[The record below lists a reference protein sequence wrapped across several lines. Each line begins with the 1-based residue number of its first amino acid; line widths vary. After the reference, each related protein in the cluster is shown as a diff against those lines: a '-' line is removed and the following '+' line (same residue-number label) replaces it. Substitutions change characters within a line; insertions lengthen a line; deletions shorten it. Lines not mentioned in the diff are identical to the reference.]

1 MSERMNTAVAVIP
14 LTEKRMLSLRE
25 ASAYVG
31 LGISRAREL
40 CERAGAVRC
49 FGRRRLVDRLKLD
62 AFLSQDDV

>member
-1 MSERMNTAVAVIP
+1 MNEKKNSAAAVIP

-40 CERAGAVRC
+40 CERAGVVRN
-49 FGRRRLVDRLKLD
+49 FGRRVLIDRVKLD